1 MFQHYVN
8 LFRQWVKPH
17 SSIPV
22 LPWTAES
29 TWSLSF
35 KRLLILSLGLFLF
48 GIGEAFLIVSDIGN
62 SPWTVLSEGVS
73 KQFDLTIG
81 VATLIISVL
90 VLLLWIPLKERP
102 GFGTLLNIFLIAFAI
117 DLGIAF
123 LPEVETFSYEL
134 IYVFVGIGL
143 VGVGS
148 SLYITCGLG
157 PGPRDGWMTALHK
170 KSGVA
175 VGKVRLLIEITVL
188 MTGWLLGGTVGL
200 GTALFALLI
209 GQSVAIS
216 FGVVARITGR

>member
-29 TWSLSF
+29 TWSLSL
-35 KRLLILSLGLFLF
+35 KRLLILSFGLFLF

-102 GFGTLLNIFLIAFAI
+102 GFGTLLGGPMPDFGNDSCFW
-117 DLGIAF
+117 
-123 LPEVETFSYEL
+123 V
-134 IYVFVGIGL
+134 
-143 VGVGS
+143 
-148 SLYITCGLG
+148 IT
-157 PGPRDGWMTALHK
+157 
-170 KSGVA
+170 
-175 VGKVRLLIEITVL
+175 
-188 MTGWLLGGTVGL
+188 TGDHGD
-200 GTALFALLI
+200 
-209 GQSVAIS
+209 
-216 FGVVARITGR
+216 